1 MNSMIRLEVSI
12 DDQRVDVL
20 SNNALLRSFPIST
33 AIKGVGFTPDSFRTP
48 TGNFRIAAKIGE
60 GLPQDTLF
68 RSRQAVGSW
77 QPGEAMN
84 EDPVL
89 CRIMTL
95 EGLDPEN
102 QNTLERFIYIHGTNR
117 EDLLGTP
124 ASHGCI
130 RLASRDMLEL
140 FHLVPEGA
148 GVFIRKPS
156 RTRGKL
162 LFIDCDSTLSSIEGI
177 DELARFRG
185 PAVFDEVVALTNA
198 AMNGEVALDEVFPR
212 RMEIIR
218 PDRAAC
224 DFVAARYVETITPGA
239 AGLVAELKREGW
251 LPVILSGGFLPLIQP
266 LAVSLGIDHVEAVPL
281 YLDGHGSYAG
291 YDAAYPTTRNLGKN
305 EVIRDWK
312 AAMLPEKVA
321 MIGDG
326 VSDLET
332 KLDVDIFIG
341 FGGVVRRP
349 AVRAG
354 SECWLESMADL
365 VTVNEFLTG
374 VTPDRPSS

>member
-1 MNSMIRLEVSI
+1 MIRLEVSI
-12 DDQRVDVL
+12 DDQRVDVF
-20 SNNALLRSFPIST
+20 SNDALLRSFPAST

-60 GLPQDTLF
+60 GLPQNTLF
-68 RSRQAVGSW
+68 RAREPVGSW
-77 QPGEAMN
+77 QPGEAVAD
-84 EDPVL
+84 DPVL

-95 EGLDPEN
+95 EGMDPEN
-102 QNTLERFIYIHGTNR
+102 QNTLERHIYIHGTAR

-130 RLASRDMLEL
+130 RLANRDMLEL
-140 FHLVPEGA
+140 FNLVPEGA
-148 GVFIRKPS
+148 GVIIQNPS
-156 RTRGKL
+156 RRRGKL

-239 AGLVAELKREGW
+239 LALVAELKREGW

-266 LAVSLGIDHVEAVPL
+266 LALSLEIHHIEAVPL

-312 AAMLPEKVA
+312 AAMLPERVA

-332 KLDVDIFIG
+332 KQDVDVFIG
-341 FGGVVRRP
+341 FGGVVQRP
-349 AVRAG
+349 VVRAG
-354 SECWLESMADL
+354 SSCWLESMADF
-365 VTVNEFLTG
+365 VTVNEFLSD
-374 VTPDRPSS
+374 VTRGSESS